1 MMETLPQMSLATEE
15 IRKGRRF
22 GFGQNWLRYLD
33 LLDEDRIRTGQRS
46 LLELLEMENLS
57 GMTFLDVG
65 SGSGLFSLAAR
76 RSGAQVH
83 SFDFDPASIACTN
96 NLKARYFPS
105 DDAWTTQEGS
115 ILDQPIVQALPSSD
129 IVYSWGVLHH
139 TGSMWQALRNVVV
152 PVKPGGLL
160 CIALYND
167 QGWASKFWTAVKRL
181 YCSGSVGRLLTIAI
195 FFPYFVV
202 AGLISDL
209 SKGTHPLKRYREYQ
223 KQRGMSVVR
232 DWFDWLGGYPF
243 EVAKPRDVIT
253 FYEQFGFRLKTL
265 RECGSNGCNEFVF
278 KRQR

>member
-1 MMETLPQMSLATEE
+1 METLSHVSPATEE
-15 IRKGRRF
+15 IREGRRF
-22 GFGQNWLRYLD
+22 GFGQNWCRYLH
-33 LLDEDRIRTGQRS
+33 LLDEDRIRTAQHS
-46 LLELLEMENLS
+46 LLDLL
-57 GMTFLDVG
+57 GMRTLAGKTFLDVG

-83 SFDFDPASIACTN
+83 SFDFDPASVACAN
-96 NLKARYFPS
+96 NLKVRYFSS
-105 DDAWTTQEGS
+105 DEDWTTQEGS
-115 ILDQPIVQALPSSD
+115 ILDQATVQALPSSD

-167 QGWASKFWTAVKRL
+167 QGWLSKFWTGVKQI
-181 YCSGSVGRLLTIAI
+181 YCSGPMGRILTIAT
-195 FFPYFVV
+195 FFPYFVL

-209 SKGTHPLKRYREYQ
+209 RKGTQPLKRYSEYK
-223 KQRGMSVVR
+223 KQRGMSVVH

-253 FYEQFGFRLKTL
+253 FYERLGFRLKTL
-265 RECGSNGCNEFVF
+265 KECGSNGCNEFVF
-278 KRQR
+278 ERQR